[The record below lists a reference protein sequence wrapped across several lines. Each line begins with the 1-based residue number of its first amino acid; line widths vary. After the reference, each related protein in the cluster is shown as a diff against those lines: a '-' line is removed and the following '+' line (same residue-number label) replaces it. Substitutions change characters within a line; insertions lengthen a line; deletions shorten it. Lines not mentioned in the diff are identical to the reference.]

1 MEEHTQASG
10 TEAGKTVTEDKQQQ
24 LKSRIEEM
32 KQRAREANEAIKEGR
47 GILKLEKPIR
57 AGGEDVTEL
66 AYDFTKL
73 TGLDYTS
80 AMDSDQQANQI
91 YRISSRQALALFA
104 AAAAKETKQT
114 DARDIIER
122 IGMTDA
128 VEGVQLATLF
138 FTASANAG
146 RMRISRMQ

>member
-1 MEEHTQASG
+1 MEQNTQVSG
-10 TEAGKTVTEDKQQQ
+10 AEDKQEQ
-24 LKSRIEEM
+24 LKARIEEM
-32 KQRAREANEAIKEGR
+32 KQRAQEANEAIKEGR

-73 TGLDYTS
+73 TGLDYTN
-80 AMDSDQQANQI
+80 AMDSDTKATQI
-91 YRISSRQALALFA
+91 YRISNRQALALFA

-128 VEGVQLATLF
+128 VGGVQLATLF